1 MLLISNEEIKQ
12 WEKYSSKLEKYPI
25 VKKYLEKHLK
35 KWVESPKVLNP
46 LAIPW
51 IYELFNDNLNWLE
64 DRLQMFESDLN
75 QENIERVL
83 REFKKGFEKGREI
96 SDMPVDEISKKLSSL
111 EKEIIVYSFLRW
123 KYCKEYTKIQK
134 IFKIGDW
141 KCSNNSG
148 NELIVSVKAKLELD
162 FNFQIIENYLK
173 GMFHIKENDIL
184 RAINYINISKGKNL
198 TDSFRKQVI
207 SYLEKEFIGDFVSIL
222 GDGLFVEGSKIFKH
236 LKINID
242 FDRFDRRK
250 VTFHFSTKSG
260 SEIKITFKNDPN
272 KNKDIVDFDCDTNT
286 FFKGEEMDLKALKNW
301 IGGHLGGFDKS
312 YAKEKDFVGI
322 FVYPVHHKHIDYL
335 NQNSDVVKIELE
347 DFIGNKEYPIIV
359 IFYPQHKFD
368 HYKSHIFES
377 AKGNATIYLMD
388 L

>member
-1 MLLISNEEIKQ
+1 MRLISKAEIKQ
-12 WEKYSSKLEKYPI
+12 WKRYSSNLEKYPI

-35 KWVESPKVLNP
+35 KWVESSKVSNP

-64 DRLQMFESDLN
+64 DRLQMFESNLD

-83 REFKKGFEKGREI
+83 REFKKGFEKDREI

-111 EKEIIVYSFLRW
+111 EKEIIVYSFLRR

-148 NELIVSVKAKLELD
+148 NELIISVKAKLELD

-173 GMFHIKENDIL
+173 GMFHIEENSIL
-184 RAINYINISKGKNL
+184 RDFNHVSISKGKNL
-198 TDSFRKQVI
+198 TDSFRKQII
-207 SYLEKEFIGDFVSIL
+207 SYLEEKFIEDFVNIL
-222 GDGLFVEGSKIFKH
+222 GDGLFIEENRELENLKVKIQFSRVK
-236 LKINID
+236 
-242 FDRFDRRK
+242 RPE
-250 VTFHFSTKSG
+250 VSFHFSTEFG
-260 SEIKITFKNDPN
+260 NEIKITFKNDPN
-272 KNKDIVDFDCDTNT
+272 KNKDIVDFDCDMNT

-301 IGGHLGGFDKS
+301 IGGHLGGFDKG
-312 YAKEKDFVGI
+312 YAKKKDFVGI
-322 FVYPVHHKHIDYL
+322 FFYPVHHKHIDYL
-335 NQNSDVVKIELE
+335 NQNSDVVKMELE
-347 DFIGNKEYPIIV
+347 EFIRHKEYPIIV